1 MPDLQRVVSDML
13 AKGASL
19 DDVRSTLS
27 EMGVGDE
34 KIEELL
40 ARNEDA
46 KAQQA
51 PEELLP
57 AQQPAPAAKRKAA
70 QQAPEEMSLLD
81 LGLGHEGAALGT
93 EEANTAAGADGAALT
108 EINKKLEEILAAVK
122 GIQELD
128 RKLLEA
134 NRDLA
139 LKIKTSQ

>member
-19 DDVRSTLS
+19 DDVRRTLS

-34 KIEELL
+34 TINELL
-40 ARNEDA
+40 AQNKGAAEQESEGA
-46 KAQQA
+46 A
-51 PEELLP
+51 
-57 AQQPAPAAKRKAA
+57 AQQPAQAGKRRAV
-70 QQAPEEMSLLD
+70 QRDDDEEMSLLE
-81 LGLGHEGAALGT
+81 LGKERSESASGAAQST
-93 EEANTAAGADGAALT
+93 PQSADETTFA
-108 EINKKLEEILAAVK
+108 EISKKLEEILAAVK